1 MKEIASFP
9 RLLVIFQI
17 RCVGRK
23 KICWTWHPG
32 PSAIDG
38 SCCERKQGGWSW
50 PDSRSAEA
58 VLARMWAGA
67 GVILARSN
75 CSRAEVVIKRFID
88 RGRNH

>member
-1 MKEIASFP
+1 MLAERRYVGPGTPVHRQSMGRVVRESRVAGVGPTVDP
-9 RLLVIFQI
+9 R
-17 RCVGRK
+17 K
-23 KICWTWHPG
+23 
-32 PSAIDG
+32 
-38 SCCERKQGGWSW
+38 
-50 PDSRSAEA
+50 A